1 MRVNTIR
8 PLLFCLGLLL
18 AACQSPAAGPLPGKV
33 EDLPAFERFVAT
45 QPTPEQFHARY
56 PDVLLVLP
64 GQIATKELR
73 LDHSRYFAQLDA
85 AGHITGGTFQ

>member
-1 MRVNTIR
+1 MKITRW
-8 PLLFCLGLLL
+8 LLLGLGLLL

-33 EDLPAFERFVAT
+33 EDLSAFARFIAT
-45 QPTPEQFHARY
+45 QPSPEQFHARY

-73 LDHSRYFAQLDA
+73 LDHSRYFAEVDA
-85 AGHITGGTFQ
+85 AGHITGGRFQ